1 MDHSALHHLIGLSI
15 ILLTRLPTYAT
26 PVILNDSLEGSGQL
40 DSGSTDLTPIPTISF
55 FNESVKS
62 TSIDGEKHSKSFLDQ
77 LVEFLQENHLPI
89 IVITTLLFLII
100 TILCSAAIL
109 SHRRKVSTYYPCAFP
124 PKMYVDEQDKTGGA
138 RFFSEVPEKANTSSS
153 SSEEPVNSARKL
165 QEDIMLATKN
175 LRTPIKTPWREK
187 NEVAEDQ
194 KHAKDEGTAQ
204 CDKSQEESCGSLE
217 DKTTNQSAVEDTL
230 EKSCPSRSQDSITTC
245 DMEKTDPLDSGPP
258 EESKHS
264 SGPEKS
270 EIQEDMNKQDVATS
284 GSPFISEEK
293 TAF

>member
-1 MDHSALHHLIGLSI
+1 MDHSALHHLIGLSV

-26 PVILNDSLEGSGQL
+26 PFILNDSLEGSGQL
-40 DSGSTDLTPIPTISF
+40 DSGSTDLTPIPTIS

-109 SHRRKVSTYYPCAFP
+109 SRRRKVSTYYPCAFP

-153 SSEEPVNSARKL
+153 EEPVNSARKL

-175 LRTPIKTPWREK
+175 LRTPIKTPWKEK
-187 NEVAEDQ
+187 NEVVEDQ
-194 KHAKDEGTAQ
+194 KHAEDE
-204 CDKSQEESCGSLE
+204 CDKSQEESRGSLE
-217 DKTTNQSAVEDTL
+217 DKTTNQSAVEDTV

-270 EIQEDMNKQDVATS
+270 EIQEDTNKQDVATS